1 MVKVL
6 QYIMLT
12 LIKGF
17 GPVSQNRL
25 LELCGTL
32 EECFVIREEELLER
46 DGKYN
51 RSSRAL
57 GGKLIR
63 SFVEQRQEDEL
74 RKKAE
79 EIQERSRKAGITLI
93 TKESSTYPARFRTLP
108 DMPVLLFAKGNL
120 RVNEFEKTM
129 GIIGARRC
137 SREGKEKAI
146 ALTYEAIRDQKAIIS
161 GMAKGIDSYAHTAAI
176 KGNGYTIAVLG
187 NGPDICYPAEHQALY
202 DEIASHGCIL
212 SEYPPGTHPR
222 SYQFPR
228 RNRLIAALS
237 DELLVIDAGQ
247 KSGTQTTVMDCERYG
262 RRVVRV

>member
-1 MVKVL
+1 ML
-6 QYIMLT
+6 RYIMLT

-25 LELCGTL
+25 LELCGTM
-32 EECFVIREEELLER
+32 EECFVIREEELLDR
-46 DGKYN
+46 DGKNN

-57 GGKLIR
+57 GGKLIH

-93 TKESSTYPARFRTLP
+93 TKESSTYPDRFRSLP

-137 SREGKEKAI
+137 SREGKETAI
-146 ALTYEAIRDQKAIIS
+146 ALTYQAIRDQRAIVS

-176 KGNGYTIAVLG
+176 KENGYTVAVLG

-202 DEIASHGCIL
+202 DEIAFHGCIL
-212 SEYPPGTHPR
+212 SEYPPGTHPL

-237 DELLVIDAGQ
+237 GELLVIDAGQ
-247 KSGTQTTVMDCERYG
+247 KSGTQTTLMDCERYG